1 MPNDVRKLVDKYFSK
16 CHQIIQK
23 TQKDMEIVHDTNL
36 KLLKEAGFA
45 EIAASFVR
53 LQRCNAARYVI
64 GVDARRV
71 HRLQQC
77 NNTTILYQV
86 ICYNNYNNYKCISS
100 YLLQQLQQLQV
111 YIKLYATTTT
121 TTTSVYQVI
130 CYNNY
135 NNYKCISSYLL
146 QIKLYATT
154 TTTTTSVYQVICY
167 NNYKC
172 ISSYLLQQLQQLQV
186 YIKLS
191 ATTTT
196 TTTGVYQV
204 ICYNN
209 YNNYKCLHN
218 KVFTSS
224 YKLSLTDDESTP

>member
-111 YIKLYATTTT
+111 YIKLSATN
-121 TTTSVYQVI
+121 QVI

-135 NNYKCISSYLL
+135 NNYKCISSYL
-146 QIKLYATT
+146 
-154 TTTTTSVYQVICY
+154 
-167 NNYKC
+167 
-172 ISSYLLQQLQQLQV
+172 LQQLQV

-224 YKLSLTDDESTP
+224 YKLSLTDDESTPWTWLSLT

>member
-111 YIKLYATTTT
+111 YIKL
-121 TTTSVYQVI
+121 
-130 CYNNY
+130 
-135 NNYKCISSYLL
+135 
-146 QIKLYATT
+146 
-154 TTTTTSVYQVICY
+154 
-167 NNYKC
+167 
-172 ISSYLLQQLQQLQV
+172 
-186 YIKLS
+186 S
-191 ATTTT
+191 ATN
-196 TTTGVYQV
+196 QV